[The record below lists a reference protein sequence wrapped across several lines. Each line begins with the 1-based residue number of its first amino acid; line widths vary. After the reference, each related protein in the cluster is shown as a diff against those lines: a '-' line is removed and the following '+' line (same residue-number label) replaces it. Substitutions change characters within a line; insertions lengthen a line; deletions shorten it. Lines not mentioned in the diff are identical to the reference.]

1 MYSKRLIRL
10 KERQQMLSNARRHI
24 QQSIDLIDN
33 AVKGSH
39 VELRIDVDDLKS
51 KIANLAAATCGMI
64 EQQMM
69 EIGYGK

>member
-1 MYSKRLIRL
+1 MHSKRLIRQ

-39 VELRIDVDDLKS
+39 VEMRLDVEDLKA
-51 KIANLAAATCGMI
+51 KIARLATSVFCTI
-64 EQQMM
+64 EDSMM
-69 EIGYGK
+69 ENRYGN